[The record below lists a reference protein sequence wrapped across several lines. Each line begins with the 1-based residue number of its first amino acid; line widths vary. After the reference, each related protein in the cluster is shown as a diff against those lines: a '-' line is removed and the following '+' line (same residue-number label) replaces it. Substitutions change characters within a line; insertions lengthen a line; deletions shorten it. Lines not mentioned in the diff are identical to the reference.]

1 MWGKHPKT
9 GKPIRILQ
17 TETCISRDR
26 KTIAWVPAE
35 KAEEAAWERW
45 DVGSIG
51 LKNLTKKTDV
61 LVLCDPAEVTEN
73 VAWFRTGQWQPYSMI
88 LTSKEVLDVI
98 GEEELKELGIGNMI
112 CLEEVHEL
120 YPFVCAGSS
129 PSTNDAG
136 SSPSTNDAGSS
147 PSTST
152 GGKWDGTAED
162 AALLASLLL
171 RKYRALGLTSNNGRA
186 IKVEPLTP
194 PPQLWMIT
202 QFFKAKKADRMAE
215 ITTCLVKNLLCPYV
229 DKTVLLTEEDMSAHI
244 PPMNPEKVLQE
255 VVKKRLT
262 YAMVIKWIAEK
273 APSNTI
279 CVFANSDIYLDKT
292 WSALWSTKLE
302 GRFLSLLRYEAVT
315 GVPDEEHQL
324 FGPRPDSQDTWA
336 ILSDSVKAKT
346 WKYEDLEFPFG
357 KAGCDNAINMEML
370 RAGFLVTNPALTIKT
385 HHVHESTLRTYDKTD
400 IVDKNMYFY
409 IKPTGL
415 HDMTPLFSLSP
426 THTLPVIPFSRPVR
440 GPVQN
445 HLRTFCTM
453 VSKGSEQTF
462 TYGSDNKYTAT
473 EPVKIYEDTGVFQT
487 NTGLAY
493 TYDSIYVGKSKA
505 AADAWNKSTVSKL
518 RPSLPVEIGLIAP
531 LPDTFMR
538 NPLNFILRYISNIL
552 ILREKAGGKGEFWL
566 PRSKPFMDAIQIFS
580 WNQKEVPVIPRD
592 EGVQV
597 YCEKAYIMLPTDNN
611 LISREQVTFLRKHLI
626 VRRDGGS
633 SRWLSER
640 EKEKRT
646 VVFFDETYCNREFIR
661 KIEGN
666 YNVDVI
672 WPENTTIE
680 TLVAKLSGAYRL
692 IAASVNMGWS
702 WILPVGSTVIEIQN
716 EMMPNAEGLHLACAS
731 ELVHLL
737 VLAPKGQVTEN
748 VRNIL
753 VEQILTPVADAVDT
767 KLPLLI
773 IPKKPVGDFYH
784 HSGDSFREMAVMW
797 AEKGYVRIIEDSHA
811 HHVWLHG
818 IGNTLLYDRPT
829 YKWLE
834 NAPPEE
840 RRFVKAL
847 FGNPAPVNGGKAW
860 SFWPRRPALVEEL
873 APKATAT
880 WSERLQRL
888 VFYGRTE
895 NDTQRKHRPLEW
907 AAVCSEFSMPDG
919 LAKYPYTQREYLEKL
934 GQAKFGLCLPGF
946 GLKCH
951 REVEC
956 MAMGCV
962 PIVSPGVDISGYA
975 NPPVEG
981 VHYFKAE
988 TPEDAQRLSEETDEA
1003 TWIKMS
1009 EACKAWWLA
1018 NSSCDGMWA
1027 LTQSLLK

>member
-17 TETCISRDR
+17 TENCISRDR

-35 KAEEAAWERW
+35 RATEAPWERW
-45 DVGSIG
+45 EVGSIG
-51 LKNLTKKTDV
+51 LKNLTKKTSV
-61 LVLCDPAEVTEN
+61 LVLCDPAELEQN
-73 VAWFRTGQWQPYSMI
+73 VAWFRTGAWQPYSMI
-88 LTSKEVLDVI
+88 LTSKEVLDVL
-98 GEEELKELGIGNMI
+98 GEEELKNLGIGNMI

-120 YPFVCAGSS
+120 YPFVS
-129 PSTNDAG
+129 AG

-171 RKYRALGLTSNNGRA
+171 RKYRALGLPTNKGRA
-186 IKVEPLTP
+186 IVVEPLTP

-215 ITTCLVKNLLCPYV
+215 ITKCLVNNLLCPFV

-244 PPMNPEKVLQE
+244 PKPSPEKVLQE
-255 VVKKRLT
+255 IVKKRLT
-262 YAMVIKWIAEK
+262 YAMVIKWIKEK
-273 APSNTI
+273 APPNTI
-279 CVFANSDIYLDKT
+279 CVFANSDIYLDIT
-292 WSALWSTKLE
+292 WSAVWSTKLE
-302 GRFLSLLRYEAVT
+302 GRFLSLLRYEAVE
-315 GVPDEEHQL
+315 GVPNDQHIL

-336 ILSDSVKAKT
+336 ILSDSVKEKT
-346 WKYEDLEFPFG
+346 WKYEDLDFPFG

-370 RAGFLVTNPALTIKT
+370 RAGFLVVNPSLTIKT
-385 HHVHESTLRTYDKTD
+385 HHVHESPLRTYDKTD

-415 HDMTPLFSLSP
+415 HDMAPLFMPTP
-426 THTLPVIPFSRPVR
+426 THILPVASFPRPVR

-453 VSKGSEQTF
+453 VSKGDTLANGQVL
-462 TYGSDNKYTAT
+462 TYGTDNKYIAT
-473 EPVKIYEDTGVFQT
+473 EPVKVYEAPGVFQT

-518 RPSLPVEIGLIAP
+518 RPSLPVDIGLIAP
-531 LPDTFMR
+531 LPDAFLET
-538 NPLNFILRYISNIL
+538 PLTFILKYISNIL
-552 ILREKAGGKGEFWL
+552 VLREKAEGKGEFWL
-566 PRSKPFMDAIQIFS
+566 PRSKPFMDAIQIFN
-580 WNQKEVPVIPRD
+580 WGQKEVPVIPRD
-592 EGVQV
+592 EGIQT
-597 YCEKAYIMLPTDNN
+597 YCEKAYIMLPTDNT
-611 LISREQVTFLRKHLI
+611 LISREQVALLRKHLI
-626 VRRDGGS
+626 VRKDGKG
-633 SRWLSER
+633 SRWISER
-640 EKEKRT
+640 DTEKRT
-646 VVFFDETYCNREFIR
+646 VVFFDETYCNHDFVS

-666 YNVDVI
+666 YNVEVV
-672 WPENTTIE
+672 WPENTSIE
-680 TLVAKLSGAYRL
+680 TLVEKLSGAYRL
-692 IAASVNMGWS
+692 ITASVNIGWA
-702 WILPVGSTVIEIQN
+702 WILPVNSTVIEIQN
-716 EMMPNAEGLHLACAS
+716 EMMPNAEGLHLASAA
-731 ELVHLL
+731 ELIHLL
-737 VLAPKGQVTEN
+737 ILAPKGRITDN
-748 VRNIL
+748 VRSTL
-753 VEQILTPVADAVDT
+753 VRHILTPVVSTLDT
-767 KLPLLI
+767 KVPILI
-773 IPKKPVGDFYH
+773 IPTKPVGDFYH

-797 AEKGYVRIIEDSHA
+797 ADKGYVRIIEDSHA

-907 AAVCSEFSMPDG
+907 LNTCSAFSMPDG
-919 LAKYPYTQREYLEKL
+919 LVKYPYTQREYLEKL
-934 GQAKFGLCLPGF
+934 GQTKFGLCLPGF

-962 PIVSPGVDISGYA
+962 PIVSPGVDIGGYA

-1003 TWIKMS
+1003 TWVKMS